1 MKVGGNAAAI
11 EFFNKSPTSN
21 KDAKTKYTSRVAIAY
36 KEKLEQRK
44 AEDMI
49 RYGRKN
55 KFSGFSITHY
65 HSGNRCQSKE
75 DRDI

>member
-1 MKVGGNAAAI
+1 MKVGGNAAAT
-11 EFFNKSPTSN
+11 EFFNKSPSSN

-49 RYGRKN
+49 RYGSKN
-55 KFSGFSITHY
+55 KFSGFSITHRP
-65 HSGNRCQSKE
+65 SWKPLSSKG
-75 DRDI
+75 DRNI

>member
-1 MKVGGNAAAI
+1 MKVGGNAAAT
-11 EFFNKSPTSN
+11 EFFNKSPSIN

-49 RYGRKN
+49 RYGSKT
-55 KFSGFSITHY
+55 SSLDSQSPITHL
-65 HSGNRCQSKE
+65 GNRCQSKE